1 MSKHKNKIEDKPEDE
16 IAGCGGKCDCACNHG
31 NSDDVVDE
39 TAQLINDLNQQID
52 EQSKASADLQDR
64 LLRLQ
69 AEFDNY
75 RRRTQKEKEDLI
87 NRATEEV
94 VCKMLP
100 VIDSFER
107 GLSSGDKDVETITKG
122 FELIHRLFVD
132 FLTQVGVESINAC
145 GCEFDPN
152 LHNAVMR
159 VESEEHADDTVVE
172 ELQKGY
178 SLRGKVIRPSMVKV
192 AAK

>member
-1 MSKHKNKIEDKPEDE
+1 MSKQKNQPEE
-16 IAGCGGKCDCACNHG
+16 AAANCGGNCDCNCSCDNA
-31 NSDDVVDE
+31 DELVDE
-39 TAQLINDLNQQID
+39 TAELISDLNLQIE
-52 EQSKASADLQDR
+52 EQGVANVDLQDR

-107 GLSSGDKDVETITKG
+107 GLSSGDTNPETIAKG
-122 FELIHRLFVD
+122 LELIHRQFVE
-132 FLTQVGVESINAC
+132 FLAQIGVEHINAC

-152 LHNAVMR
+152 MHNAVMR
-159 VESEEHADDTVVE
+159 IESEEHEDNAIVE

-178 SLRGKVIRPSMVKV
+178 SLKGKVIRPSMVKV
-192 AAK
+192 ASK

>member
-1 MSKHKNKIEDKPEDE
+1 MSKKNNTVAEPVE
-16 IAGCGGKCDCACNHG
+16 CGGSCDCDCSCDNT
-31 NSDDVVDE
+31 DELVDE
-39 TAQLINDLNQQID
+39 TAQLISDLNEQI
-52 EQSKASADLQDR
+52 ETQAVTNSDLQDK

-107 GLSSGDKDVETITKG
+107 GLSSGDQDAETISKG

-132 FLTQVGVESINAC
+132 FLAQVGIEQINAC
-145 GCEFDPN
+145 GCDFDPN
-152 LHNAVMR
+152 IHNAVMR
-159 VESEEHADDTVVE
+159 VESEEHADDTIVE

-178 SLRGKVIRPSMVKV
+178 SLKGKVIRPSMVKV
-192 AAK
+192 ATK